1 MILTLPPGPNKP
13 LYNVFRTLH
22 NILDFI
28 KENADKYGDVVYYP
42 LLNERI
48 YQLNKPEL
56 IEEVFIKK
64 QSSFIKND
72 RLQAKLIKNILG
84 EGLFTANGEHWLRNR
99 RMMAPEF
106 HQKRIESYGKTI
118 IEVTNRYIENW
129 QEGETRE
136 IKIDMLNLALDVV
149 MKSLFGH
156 NNTIDEGKL
165 IQALQTILR
174 YYAKAVMFPIPLPG
188 YSNYKRC
195 AKEMDDMIL
204 QLISSRRSSGI
215 YGDDLLGMLLSMR
228 DENGEGLDDRQI
240 RDEVMTL
247 IVAGHETTS
256 AALAFAFY
264 LLSENPDV
272 TEKMA
277 AEISE
282 VLDGHLP
289 NIQDLPNLQY
299 TTMVVNETLRL
310 RSPAYILLRQA
321 AEDIQIGEYMI
332 PKDSIV
338 LVSQYVM
345 HRDPRYFEDPL
356 VFRPERWADGL
367 EKKLPTFV
375 YFPFGGGPRMCIGQ
389 RFAMAEA
396 VLILSTIVQRYKLT
410 AVNQDKLEVNAS
422 ITLSPKALHMVV
434 NKRM

>member
-1 MILTLPPGPNKP
+1 
-13 LYNVFRTLH
+13 
-22 NILDFI
+22 
-28 KENADKYGDVVYYP
+28 
-42 LLNERI
+42 
-48 YQLNKPEL
+48 
-56 IEEVFIKK
+56 
-64 QSSFIKND
+64 
-72 RLQAKLIKNILG
+72 
-84 EGLFTANGEHWLRNR
+84 
-99 RMMAPEF
+99 MMAPEF

-156 NNTIDEGKL
+156 NNSIDEGKL

-174 YYAKAVMFPIPLPG
+174 YYAKAVMFPMPLPG
-188 YSNYKRC
+188 YGNYKRC
-195 AKEMDDMIL
+195 AKEMDDMIQ

-272 TEKMA
+272 TEKMVT
-277 AEISE
+277 EISE
-282 VLDGHLP
+282 VLDGRLP
-289 NIQDLPNLQY
+289 HIQDIPNLKY

-310 RSPAYILLRQA
+310 RSPAYVLLRQA

-345 HRDPRYFEDPL
+345 HRDPGYFEDPWYFVQNAGQMGL
-356 VFRPERWADGL
+356 KKNYRP
-367 EKKLPTFV
+367 
-375 YFPFGGGPRMCIGQ
+375 
-389 RFAMAEA
+389 
-396 VLILSTIVQRYKLT
+396 LSTFPLAVDRACVLGRDLQWQR
-410 AVNQDKLEVNAS
+410 
-422 ITLSPKALHMVV
+422 PC
-434 NKRM
+434 

>member
-1 MILTLPPGPNKP
+1 MTLTRPPGPNKP
-13 LYNVFRTLH
+13 LYNVFRTLN
-22 NILDFI
+22 NILDFV
-28 KENADKYGDVVYYP
+28 KENAAEYGDVVYYP

-64 QSSFIKND
+64 QSSFIKNE

-84 EGLFTANGEHWLRNR
+84 EGLFTANGEYWLRNR

-106 HQKRIESYGKTI
+106 HQNRIESYGKTI
-118 IEVTNRYIENW
+118 IEGTTRYIENW
-129 QEGETRE
+129 KEGEKRE
-136 IKIDMLNLALDVV
+136 IKIDMLNLALDIV
-149 MKSLFGH
+149 MRTLFGH

-165 IQALQTILR
+165 IKALQTILG
-174 YYAKAVMFPIPLPG
+174 YYSKAVMFPIPLPG

-204 QLISSRRSSGI
+204 QLISARRSSGI
-215 YGDDLLGMLLSMR
+215 YGDDLLGMLLCVR

-247 IVAGHETTS
+247 IIAGHETTS

-264 LLSENPDV
+264 LLSENPDA
-272 TEKMA
+272 TDKMV
-277 AEISE
+277 AEIRE
-282 VLDGHLP
+282 VLHGRLP
-289 NIQDLPNLQY
+289 DIQDIPNLKY
-299 TTMVVNETLRL
+299 TGMVVNETLRL
-310 RSPAYILLRQA
+310 LSPAYILLRQA
-321 AEDIQIGEYMI
+321 TEDIEIGEYMI
-332 PKDSIV
+332 PKNSIV

-356 VFRPERWADGL
+356 AFRPERWADGL
-367 EKKLPTFV
+367 EKKLPMFV

-389 RFAMAEA
+389 RFALAEA
-396 VLILSTIVQRYKLT
+396 VLILATILQRYELSV
-410 AVNQDKLEVNAS
+410 VNQEKLDINTS
-422 ITLSPKALHMVV
+422 ITLSPKALQMVV

>member
-1 MILTLPPGPNKP
+1 MTLTLPPGPNKP

-42 LLNERI
+42 LLNEHI

-156 NNTIDEGKL
+156 NNAIDEGKL

-174 YYAKAVMFPIPLPG
+174 YYAKAVMFPMPLPG
-188 YSNYKRC
+188 YGNYKRC
-195 AKEMDDMIL
+195 AKEMDDMIQ

-272 TEKMA
+272 TEKMVT
-277 AEISE
+277 EISE
-282 VLDGHLP
+282 VLDGRLP
-289 NIQDLPNLQY
+289 HIQDIPNLKY

-310 RSPAYILLRQA
+310 RSPAYVLLRQA

-345 HRDPRYFEDPL
+345 HRDPGYFEDPWYFVQNAGQMGL
-356 VFRPERWADGL
+356 KKNYRP
-367 EKKLPTFV
+367 
-375 YFPFGGGPRMCIGQ
+375 
-389 RFAMAEA
+389 
-396 VLILSTIVQRYKLT
+396 LSTFPLAVDRACALGRDLQWQR
-410 AVNQDKLEVNAS
+410 
-422 ITLSPKALHMVV
+422 PC
-434 NKRM
+434 